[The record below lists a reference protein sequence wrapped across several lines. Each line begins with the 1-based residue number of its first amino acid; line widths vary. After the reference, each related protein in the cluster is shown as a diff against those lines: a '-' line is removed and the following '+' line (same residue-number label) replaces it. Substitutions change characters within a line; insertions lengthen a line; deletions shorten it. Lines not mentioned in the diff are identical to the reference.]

1 MTAEEKPAESAESEQ
16 NKKLEKNLFESVI
29 RGTTRARNV
38 RELGLNTIKY
48 LPATIGAVQGFMKAV
63 NWKQAQADIL
73 QEIEQNVVII
83 GQPNT
88 GKSTLFNTIKGQK
101 LSAVSAQTGTTRAVV
116 PASFGPFRLVDT
128 PGIDKPG
135 RLPGDV
141 KDELDN
147 AGVIV
152 FLIDATKGLQ
162 ETDRQ
167 LYEAVKKLEK
177 PVILVVNKIDTLTG
191 DLNGD
196 RLATEIAVML
206 NVPGIIPISA
216 MTGENVAEE
225 LLPAMIE
232 ASPEAAF
239 LIGRELPK
247 YRRSAAQRIIRNS
260 TLISLAAGIE
270 PIPLIDIPILLGT
283 QLRLVLRVAAL
294 YGDPLNSAD
303 ARKHARKLMATL
315 VGGLGFRLLA
325 EQAAKAVPFGGDF
338 VAGAIAG
345 AATWSIGQ
353 VALEYY
359 EGGKQIAPR
368 RLRQLYLD
376 FYSRFRKEHKADE
389 IKEYA
394 LDGED
399 EPLLLDRPRTAAE

>member
-1 MTAEEKPAESAESEQ
+1 MAAEQNPVEAED
-16 NKKLEKNLFESVI
+16 NKKLEKNLFDSVI
-29 RGTTRARNV
+29 RGNLRPKNA
-38 RELGLNTIKY
+38 RELGLAAVKN
-48 LPATIGAVQGFMKAV
+48 LPATIGAVQGLMKTV
-63 NWKQAQADIL
+63 NWKKAQADIL
-73 QEIEQNVVII
+73 EEIEQNVVIV

-101 LSAVSAQTGTTRAVV
+101 LSAVSPRAGTTREVV

-135 RLPGDV
+135 SLPDDV
-141 KDELDN
+141 KNELDD

-152 FLIDATKGLQ
+152 FLIDATRGLQ

-167 LYEAVKKLEK
+167 IYEAIKKLGK
-177 PVILVVNKIDTLTG
+177 PMLLAINKIDALTNNV
-191 DLNGD
+191 NGD
-196 RLATEIAVML
+196 SLATEIAIML
-206 NVPGIIPISA
+206 NVTGVIPISA
-216 MTGENVAEE
+216 KTGENIAEE

-247 YRRSAAQRIIRNS
+247 YRSAAAQRLIRNS
-260 TLISLAAGIE
+260 TLVSLAAGIE

-283 QLRLVLRVAAL
+283 QIRLVLRIAAL
-294 YGDPLNSAD
+294 YGEPLDSAD
-303 ARKHARKLMATL
+303 AMKHARKLVATM
-315 VGGLGFRLLA
+315 VGGLGFRFLA
-325 EQAAKAVPFGGDF
+325 EQAAKVVPFGGDF
-338 VAGAIAG
+338 IAGAIAG

-368 RLRQLYLD
+368 RLRQLYFD
-376 FYSRFRKEHKADE
+376 FYRRFRKEHKVEE

-394 LDGED
+394 LEGQD
-399 EPLLLDRPRTAAE
+399 EPLLLEGPKTAAE